1 MISEEILDAKSAE
14 LYLYWRILGIRGWRK
29 QNNKTTTPNAVGFRL
44 RQGHHTG
51 RGRKSTKASSKRG
64 ASPGEDGIDGGSI
77 NDHLLATTQ
86 ALLTPAYHLPVGEK
100 YP

>member
-14 LYLYWRILGIRGWRK
+14 LYLYWRILGVKGWRK

-51 RGRKSTKASSKRG
+51 RGRKSAKASSKEELHLEKMALMVE
-64 ASPGEDGIDGGSI
+64 ASM
-77 NDHLLATTQ
+77 TTSF
-86 ALLTPAYHLPVGEK
+86 PAPRLFLHLPITCLSNISG
-100 YP
+100 